1 MIKLTGEESKRVPV
15 QEIIIMPRARIGITS
30 SALVFFLLMK
40 RISANEWK
48 PMYKS
53 ETKPKQMGVYFW
65 NMVNMLS
72 TDLVDAGNIDE
83 IFKIEFF

>member
-1 MIKLTGEESKRVPV
+1 
-15 QEIIIMPRARIGITS
+15 
-30 SALVFFLLMK
+30 
-40 RISANEWK
+40 
-48 PMYKS
+48 MYKS